1 MNNPKVSILIANYNN
16 SKFIEECINSLRNQ
30 TYKNIEIIFFDD
42 FSKDNSIDIIK
53 KFTEVK
59 VIQNTKK
66 TEIGSFNQINA
77 YEEAFKVSGGEII
90 FFLDSDDYFHED
102 KIEEI
107 VKYFNYN
114 KEAKIV
120 FNYPLIKNNEKIITI
135 KKKKKIFNKLWPF
148 IYSQSCISIKRENF
162 KHLLEATNTKSYPD
176 IWFDFR
182 IIIYSKYILKEL
194 YILEKNLTYYRQVDG
209 NISSQFKY
217 LSNRWWKR
225 RLQAHEYLKN
235 FLNIRSIKYKNN
247 LDYFITKIY
256 NLFIK

>member
-1 MNNPKVSILIANYNN
+1 MNSPKVSILIANYNN

-42 FSKDNSIDIIK
+42 FSTDNSINIIK

-66 TEIGSFNQINA
+66 TKIGSFNQINA
-77 YEEAFKVSGGEII
+77 YQEAFKMSNGEII

-120 FNYPLIKNNEKIITI
+120 FNYPFIKNNEKITI
-135 KKKKKIFNKLWPF
+135 VKKKKK
-148 IYSQSCISIKRENF
+148 
-162 KHLLEATNTKSYPD
+162 D
-176 IWFDFR
+176 I
-182 IIIYSKYILKEL
+182 
-194 YILEKNLTYYRQVDG
+194 
-209 NISSQFKY
+209 
-217 LSNRWWKR
+217 
-225 RLQAHEYLKN
+225 
-235 FLNIRSIKYKNN
+235 
-247 LDYFITKIY
+247 
-256 NLFIK
+256 